1 MIEELFK
8 KNKIKNTKQRN
19 LVYDIVLSSEEE
31 ATVKYIF
38 DKCCNKVDLATIY
51 RILELFIN
59 KELFTKNLDYEGTIY
74 YTINSFKHEHYLN
87 CIKCRKK
94 EKIDFCPV
102 EEMEQHIE
110 KENGFQI
117 INHNI
122 ELSGICH
129 ECQKKK

>member
-19 LVYDIVLSSEEE
+19 LVYDIVLNSKEE
-31 ATVKYIF
+31 ATIKYIY
-38 DKCCNKVDLATIY
+38 DKCSNKVDLATIY
-51 RILELFIN
+51 RIIDLFRN
-59 KELFTKNLDYEGTIY
+59 KELFIKNLDYEGTIY

-87 CIKCRKK
+87 CIKCHKK

-122 ELSGICH
+122 EFSGICH
-129 ECQKKK
+129 ECQIKK